1 MLLLFLT
8 ALSTNTCMN
17 ENNSQLPEVIATE
30 EIYRGKVFDVTLETI
45 REGERTY
52 KREVVNHNGSAVI
65 VPVFDDN
72 TIALVKQ
79 YRHPARKYLYEV
91 VAGTLNKDEDPIEG
105 AAREL
110 EEEIGHVADRIEK
123 LCEFYIS
130 PGFLSEKMFVY
141 LATGLRETKQNLEED
156 EVIEISRVTFDEALA
171 MIERG
176 EIEDAK
182 TITGI
187 LLTMRKLQSTT

>member
-1 MLLLFLT
+1 M
-8 ALSTNTCMN
+8 S
-17 ENNSQLPEVIATE
+17 ENNTQLPEVISKE
-30 EIYRGKVFDVTLETI
+30 EIYRGKVFDVTIETI

-79 YRHPARKYLYEV
+79 YRHPARRYLYEV
-91 VAGTLNKDEDPIEG
+91 VAGTLNKDEDPIAG

-156 EVIEISRVTFDEALA
+156 EVIEIHRITFDEALQ

-176 EIEDAK
+176 DIEDAK

-187 LLTMRKLQSTT
+187 LLTMRKLQSTI

>member
-1 MLLLFLT
+1 MN
-8 ALSTNTCMN
+8 ALDTMN
-17 ENNSQLPEVIATE
+17 AKPQVIE
-30 EIYRGKVFDVTLETI
+30 KREIYNGKVFSVTIETI

-52 KREVVNHNGSAVI
+52 KREVVNHGGSAVI
-65 VPVFDDN
+65 VAVFDDN
-72 TIALVKQ
+72 TVALVKQ

-91 VAGTLNKDEDPIEG
+91 VAGTLNKDEDPIAG

-110 EEEIGHVADRIEK
+110 EEELGHVADKIEK
-123 LCEFYIS
+123 LCEFYVS

-141 LATGLRETKQNLEED
+141 LATGLTETQQNLEED
-156 EVIEISRVTFDEALA
+156 EVIEIERVSFDEALA

-176 EIEDAK
+176 DIEDAK

-187 LLTMRKLQSTT
+187 LLTMRKLNLVS

>member
-1 MLLLFLT
+1 LLFNF
-8 ALSTNTCMN
+8 SFGTNNRMSET
-17 ENNSQLPEVIATE
+17 SFPQVIEKEA
-30 EIYRGKVFDVTLETI
+30 IYRGRVFDVTIETI

-72 TIALVKQ
+72 TIALVRQ

-91 VAGTLNKDEDPIEG
+91 VAGTLNKDEDPIAG

-110 EEEIGHVADRIEK
+110 EEELGHVAERIEK

-156 EVIEISRVTFDEALA
+156 EVIEISRVSFADALT

-187 LLTMRKLQSTT
+187 LLAMKKLKIEN

>member
-1 MLLLFLT
+1 
-8 ALSTNTCMN
+8 MN
-17 ENNSQLPEVIATE
+17 EISFPQVIEKE
-30 EIYRGKVFDVTLETI
+30 EIYHGKVFDVTLETI

-52 KREVVNHNGSAVI
+52 QREVVNHNGSAVI

-91 VAGTLNKDEDPIEG
+91 VAGTLNKEEDSMTG

-156 EVIEISRVTFDEALA
+156 EVIEISRVTFDEALQ

-187 LLTMRKLQSTT
+187 LLAQRKLSIA

>member
-1 MLLLFLT
+1 
-8 ALSTNTCMN
+8 MN
-17 ENNSQLPEVIATE
+17 ELSFPEVIAKE

-52 KREVVNHNGSAVI
+52 QREIVNHNGSAVI

-91 VAGTLNKDEDPIEG
+91 VAGTLNRNEDPIAG

-110 EEEIGHVADRIEK
+110 EEELGHVAARIEK

-141 LATGLRETKQNLEED
+141 LATGLRETEQQLEED
-156 EVIEISRVTFDEALA
+156 EVIEIIRVTFDEALQ

-187 LLTMRKLQSTT
+187 LLTLRKLAL